1 MSDDLEITGGAG
13 GLGATYDDMLT
24 FAGVLDGAAD
34 GLRGTTEDLVRLGGS
49 RAGELAE
56 ASLLVPDKVVAAEAE
71 HAGAIASTGLL
82 MTQMEVSARLVR
94 ASVWAYETT
103 DAALAGMQEDLYT
116 AGGFALGM
124 GAIPL
129 ALTGSAALLV
139 AASRNPA
146 LAAELQRQLATP
158 EGRAALAEDLNQTLY
173 ENPWLQEAL
182 TRSAPGL
189 VQGLT
194 TSVLGF
200 PGALALSGGN
210 WPTGDYHDAVS
221 GLLAAAGMAGLL
233 QDTGSY
239 RVDPARGS
247 VSLPPGA
254 YSEEQFLRDV
264 FDQQTDL
271 SRASRQETHVQVTRV
286 PQPDGTSSWIVQVP
300 GTQEMAALQ
309 HGQNLSDMVSNVH
322 GIERNAGG
330 PPTLLEQQVLVAMR
344 EAGIGRDDPVMMT
357 GHSQGG
363 IVAAS
368 LAARQPED
376 FHITSVVTGGSP
388 IGRVE
393 MPDSVSVM
401 SLEHE
406 QDIIPKLDGADNP
419 ESPGWVSV
427 RRELDG
433 TDPSMEAAHD
443 TGNYQETGGLVDQ
456 SDAGTVAAWRERNAS
471 FFAGGGGPPT
481 AERFVISQDRP

>member
-1 MSDDLEITGGAG
+1 MSDDLEISGGAG

-24 FAGVLDGAAD
+24 FAGVLDATAD

-71 HAGAIASTGLL
+71 HVGAIAATGLL
-82 MTQMEVSARLVR
+82 MTEMEVSARLVR

-103 DAALAGMQEDLYT
+103 DAALAGMQEDLYG

-158 EGRAALAEDLNQTLY
+158 EGRAALAADLNQTLY
-173 ENPWLQEAL
+173 EHPWLQEAL

-189 VQGLT
+189 VQGLA

-200 PGALALSGGN
+200 PGALALSGGQ
-210 WPTGDYHDAVS
+210 WPTGDYHDSVS
-221 GLLAAAGMAGLL
+221 GLLAAAGTAGLL

-239 RVDPARGS
+239 RVRPGGEQSA
-247 VSLPPGA
+247 LPPGSF
-254 YSEEQFLRDV
+254 SEDQFLGDV
-264 FDQQTDL
+264 FREQGLL
-271 SRASRQETHVQVTRV
+271 SESSRQQTHVQVVQV
-286 PQPDGTSSWIVQVP
+286 PQPDGSAAWVVQVP
-300 GTQEMAALQ
+300 GTQEMAALE
-309 HGQNLSDMVSNVH
+309 HGENLSDMVSNVH
-322 GIERNAGG
+322 GIESNGTG
-330 PPTLLEQQVLVAMR
+330 PPTLLEEQVLAAMR

-388 IGRVE
+388 IGRFE

-406 QDIIPKLDGADNP
+406 QDIIPRLDGSDNSDAP
-419 ESPGWVSV
+419 NWVTV
-427 RRELDG
+427 RRDLSGDSA
-433 TDPSMEAAHD
+433 PALSAAHD
-443 TGNYQETGGLVDQ
+443 TEQYRATGGLVDD
-456 SDAGTVAAWRERNAS
+456 SDSGSAAAWRERNAA
-471 FFAGGGGPPT
+471 FFAGSAPVT
-481 AERFVISQDRP
+481 AEQYTIERRP

>member
-1 MSDDLEITGGAG
+1 MSDDLQISGGAG

-24 FAGVLDGAAD
+24 FAGVVDVAAD
-34 GLRGTTEDLVRLGGS
+34 SLRETTGDLLRLGADRVGD
-49 RAGELAE
+49 LAE
-56 ASLLVPDKVVAAEAE
+56 AALLVPDKVVAAETE
-71 HAGAIASTGLL
+71 HAQALASTGLL
-82 MTQMEVSARLVR
+82 QTEMELTARLVR

-103 DAALAGMQEDLYT
+103 DAALAGMQEDLST
-116 AGGFALGM
+116 AGGFVLGTA
-124 GAIPL
+124 AIPL
-129 ALTGSAALLV
+129 ALGGSAALLV

-146 LAAELQRQLATP
+146 LAAELQRRLGTP
-158 EGRAALAEDLNQTLY
+158 EGRAAVAADLDQSLY
-173 ENPWLQEAL
+173 DNPWLQEAL

-200 PGALALSGGN
+200 PGALALSGGR

-233 QDTGSY
+233 QDTGTY
-239 RVDPARGS
+239 RVDRAPGE
-247 VSLPPGA
+247 VPLPVGTFGA
-254 YSEEQFLRDV
+254 DRFLRDV
-264 FDQQTDL
+264 FVQQTGL
-271 SRASRQETHVQVTRV
+271 STASVERTQVQVVRV
-286 PQPDGTSSWIVQVP
+286 PQADGSAAWVVQVP

-309 HGQNLSDMVSNVH
+309 HGENLSDMVSNVH
-322 GIERNAGG
+322 GIESNGTG
-330 PPTLLEQQVLVAMR
+330 PPTLLEQQVLAAMR
-344 EAGIGRDDPVMMT
+344 DAGIGRGDPVMMT

-368 LAARQPED
+368 LAARQPEE

-388 IGRVE
+388 VGRFA

-406 QDIIPKLDGADNP
+406 QDIIPRLDGLDNP
-419 ESPGWVSV
+419 DSPGWVSV

-433 TDPSMEAAHD
+433 SDPTLAGAHSTLEYRD
-443 TGNYQETGGLVDQ
+443 TGTLVDG
-456 SDAGTVAAWRERNAS
+456 SDSASVAAWRERNAA
-471 FFAGGGGPPT
+471 FFAGSGGPAT
-481 AERFVISQDRP
+481 AERYVVTRDSR

>member
-1 MSDDLEITGGAG
+1 MSDDLEISGGAG

-24 FAGVLDGAAD
+24 FAGVVDVAAD
-34 GLRGTTEDLVRLGGS
+34 GLRETTGDLLRLGTDRVGD
-49 RAGELAE
+49 LAE
-56 ASLLVPDKVVAAEAE
+56 AALLVPDKVVAAETE
-71 HAGAIASTGLL
+71 HAQALASTGLL
-82 MTQMEVSARLVR
+82 QTEMELTARLVR

-103 DAALAGMQEDLYT
+103 DAALAEMQEDLST
-116 AGGFALGM
+116 AGGFALGL

-139 AASRNPA
+139 AAATNPA
-146 LAAELQRQLATP
+146 LAAELERRLATP
-158 EGRAALAEDLNQTLY
+158 EGRAALAADLDRTLY

-189 VQGLT
+189 VQGLA

-200 PGALALSGGN
+200 PGALALSGGR

-221 GLLAAAGMAGLL
+221 GLLAAAGVAGLL

-239 RVDPARGS
+239 RVRPGADQVA
-247 VSLPPGA
+247 LPPGSF
-254 YSEEQFLRDV
+254 SEDQFLGDV
-264 FDQQTDL
+264 FREQGLL
-271 SRASRQETHVQVTRV
+271 SQSSSRQTHVQVVKV
-286 PQPDGTSSWIVQVP
+286 PQADGSAAWVVQVP
-300 GTQEMAALQ
+300 GTQEMAALE
-309 HGQNLSDMVSNVH
+309 HGENLSDMVSNVH
-322 GIERNAGG
+322 GIESNGTG
-330 PPTLLEQQVLVAMR
+330 PPTLLEEQVLAAMR

-388 IGRVE
+388 VGRFE

-406 QDIIPKLDGADNP
+406 QDVIPRLDGSENAD
-419 ESPGWVSV
+419 SSSWVTVSRDLSGDSV
-427 RRELDG
+427 
-433 TDPSMEAAHD
+433 PSLSGAHE
-443 TGNYQETGGLVDQ
+443 TEQYRATGGLVDD
-456 SDAGTVAAWRERNAS
+456 SDDDSVAAWRERNAA
-471 FFAGGGGPPT
+471 FFSGSAPVT
-481 AERFVISQDRP
+481 AEQYTIERRP

>member
-1 MSDDLEITGGAG
+1 MSDDLEISGGAG
-13 GLGATYDDMLT
+13 GVGATYDDMLT
-24 FAGVLDGAAD
+24 FAGVLDAAAD

-82 MTQMEVSARLVR
+82 MSQMEVTARLVR

-103 DAALAGMQEDLYT
+103 DAALAGMQEDLYS
-116 AGGFALGM
+116 AGGFALGV

-146 LAAELQRQLATP
+146 LAAELERRLATP
-158 EGRAALAEDLNQTLY
+158 EGRAALADDLNQTLY

-200 PGALALSGGN
+200 PGALTLSGGK

-239 RVDPARGS
+239 VTRRQPGQVNLA
-247 VSLPPGA
+247 PGA
-254 YSEEQFLRDV
+254 YGAETFLDDV
-264 FDQQTDL
+264 FGEQGRL
-271 SRASRQETHVQVTRV
+271 SKASQQETQVQVVRV
-286 PQPDGTSSWIVQVP
+286 PQADGSSAWIVQIP
-300 GTQEMAALQ
+300 GTQEMAALK
-309 HGQNLSDMVSNVH
+309 HGENLSDMVSNVH
-322 GIERNAGG
+322 NIEGNATG
-330 PPTLLEQQVLVAMR
+330 PPTLLEKQVLAAMDQ
-344 EAGIGRDDPVMMT
+344 AGIGRDEPVMMT

-368 LAARQPED
+368 LAARQPEE

-388 IGRVE
+388 IGRFD
-393 MPDSVSVM
+393 MPDNVSVM

-406 QDIIPKLDGADNP
+406 QDVIPRLDGADN
-419 ESPGWVSV
+419 GDVAQWVTV
-427 RRELDG
+427 RRSVDG
-433 TDPSMEAAHD
+433 EVEPSLSEAHETTA
-443 TGNYQETGGLVDQ
+443 YQRTGGLVDQ
-456 SDAGTVAAWRERNAS
+456 DSSGSVAAWRERNGA
-471 FFAGGGGPPT
+471 FFTDTGAAT
-481 AERFVISQDRP
+481 AHRYAVTREQQ